1 MLGTEEPPR
10 EYDVVSDTQR
20 LALLVENESRVH
32 FSVVAYVIV
41 VVDLPERPLPEPLGQ
56 LP

>member
-1 MLGTEEPPR
+1 
-10 EYDVVSDTQR
+10 VVAYTQR

-32 FSVVAYVIV
+32 FSVVAFVV
-41 VVDLPERPLPEPLGQ
+41 VVDLSERPLSEPLGQ

>member
-1 MLGTEEPPR
+1 LLGTEEPPR